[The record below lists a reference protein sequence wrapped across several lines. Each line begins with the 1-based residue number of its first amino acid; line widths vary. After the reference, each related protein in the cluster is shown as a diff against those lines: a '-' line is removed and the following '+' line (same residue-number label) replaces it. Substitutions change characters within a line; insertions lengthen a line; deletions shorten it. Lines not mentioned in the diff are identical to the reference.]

1 MATISKDELNQLF
14 IEATK
19 HVCANLTEDKK
30 RALIGG
36 KQTPKKK
43 IQETY
48 KFTRDELFSVISES
62 VKGILKEY
70 DIEDCDEQD
79 SFDKENYGA
88 DAVSDFKEYG
98 FEDGLKYKF
107 PDKVFDCECEY
118 DGSITVTEYGT
129 GNVYYAQAEEGIE
142 SVSLFKPSSVDYD
155 AQDET
160 NVYAYH
166 FDDAFKEI
174 CEKIQN
180 NQPDDINS
188 SYRDEDSMA
197 TLESMSKKKA
207 LKENLKK

>member
-19 HVCANLTEDKK
+19 HVCANLTEDEK
-30 RALIGG
+30 RSLMGG
-36 KQTPKKK
+36 KHTPKKE

-70 DIEDCDEQD
+70 DIEDWDEQD

-88 DAVSDFKEYG
+88 DAVRDFKEYG
-98 FEDGLKYKF
+98 FEDGLKEEF
-107 PDKVFDCECEY
+107 PDKEFDCECEY
-118 DGSITVTEYGT
+118 DGSITVTEYGS
-129 GNVYYAQAEEGIE
+129 GNVYYAQAEEVIE

-155 AQDET
+155 AQDEK
-160 NVYAYH
+160 NVYVYH

-174 CEKIQN
+174 CEKIQD

-188 SYRDEDSMA
+188 SYRDEDTIA

-207 LKENLKK
+207 LK